1 MNINDPFGRMGKQR
15 QREYESLR
23 EQLHQVGLSNRVD
36 AQELISNLEKRQR
49 FGLVVIIPIAALLAL
64 LFPDFRIVTVSFGAL
79 ACLWLVNTT
88 RRGKMYIERFIKEEL
103 ADHGDSES
111 F

>member
-23 EQLHQVGLSNRVD
+23 ESLQKAGISNRAD
-36 AQELISNLEKRQR
+36 AQALIENLKKRQR
-49 FGLVVIIPIAALLAL
+49 IGLLIVIPTTIALTL
-64 LFPDFRIVTVSFGAL
+64 LFPEVLIVTVSAGAL
-79 ACLWLVNTT
+79 AGLWLVNTS
-88 RRGKMYIERFIKEEL
+88 RRGQMYVERYIAEEL
-103 ADHGDSES
+103 ADHGDSEA